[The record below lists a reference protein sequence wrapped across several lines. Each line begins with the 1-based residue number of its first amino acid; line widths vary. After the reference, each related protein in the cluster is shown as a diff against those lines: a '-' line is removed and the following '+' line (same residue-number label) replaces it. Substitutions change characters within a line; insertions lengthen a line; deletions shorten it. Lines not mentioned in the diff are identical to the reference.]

1 MVTEKLLRPHHRR
14 IKDLSMTLRTKHI
27 LAGMTLSLLSF
38 SFSAPAETQNA
49 AKTELQHTLAN
60 MQQFKADFSQTVK
73 DMDGE
78 IVHEASGKLTMAR
91 PDKLRWETIQPDETL
106 LIADGRAVWNVDPF
120 VEQVTI
126 IDQSRAIQDNP
137 MVLLTTE
144 SDEQW
149 EKFDIARESDGSYR
163 VTPVN
168 GTGQIQALQL
178 FFENERLSRLIMQD
192 AQAQQSELK
201 FENIQTDFSPALN
214 QFEVT
219 LPDTYTIDDQR

>member
-1 MVTEKLLRPHHRR
+1 
-14 IKDLSMTLRTKHI
+14 MTLRVTHI
-27 LAGMTLSLLSF
+27 LAGITVTLLSLSF
-38 SFSAPAETQNA
+38 SAQAGGENA
-49 AKTELQHTLAN
+49 AKAELQQTLSN
-60 MQQFKADFSQTVK
+60 MQQFKADFTQTVK

-78 IVHEASGKLTMAR
+78 TIHEASGKLTMAR
-91 PDKLRWETIQPDETL
+91 PDKLRWETLQPDETL

-137 MVLLTTE
+137 MVLLTTD
-144 SDEQW
+144 SAQQW
-149 EKFDIARESDGSYR
+149 DKFDIARKSDGSYMI
-163 VTPVN
+163 TPVN

-178 FFENERLSRLIMQD
+178 FFENARLSRLVMQD
-192 AQAQQSELK
+192 AQAQQSELD
-201 FENIQTDFSPALN
+201 FDNIQTDFSPALN